1 MSQFER
7 RLLALETTKGM
18 CGPSREVRVIFAFDS
33 AHILVGDARR
43 YVRARHAGEAV
54 ADFGAR
60 IINEARTLGPICEV
74 VSEAEFAALSAEA
87 RQEF

>member
-60 IINEARTLGPICEV
+60 IINEARTLGPVSGII
-74 VSEAEFAALSAEA
+74 SEAEFDALAAEVTK
-87 RQEF
+87 EF